1 MKKTKFTALLVSMC
15 MLMTQ
20 MAGIVPVFA
29 SSMSFNNGTV
39 SIDWEGES
47 TNATLITAEY
57 DVNGVLSQLKTYDEN
72 LNTGTNNIG
81 TDYLNAGTKVMLW
94 DSTSNM
100 IPLMNAYCVSGG
112 EITSLSV
119 DDTYQLS
126 ENNGVSTMSANT
138 LSVSYSTSE
147 TTGTGVITIDTPAEY
162 TDSQKTLMVLKPGTD
177 KTNISAA
184 DIIAIDQGEDLSRIA
199 ISALDETTDTGV
211 YTVLMGGT
219 SGDIYM
225 GTFSIGDASILC
237 GDLDK
242 DCEISIY
249 DAQQIAKYDVGSVDL
264 SEEDLLAADCDF
276 DGKVNSRDVLE
287 ILKYNLGY
295 VSEYVGTCITG
306 SEEHNV
312 DTETNTAD
320 MSVKLVQN
328 MNSSVGRH
336 IVFDIAYSCDSSY
349 LQSLSAYIPIN
360 KEYVESVDIKYY
372 SDFSSGLSYGGYDAA
387 KEQISLSFA
396 NMNGICGTYDDG
408 KYKIAAVILNLTD
421 AWDGGEINLSDFIVT
436 TNDDHKMS
444 MKNAV
449 AAEGL
454 TPVIQDEISGSYT
467 DMGYDGIE
475 NEIKWKCASDGVLT
489 IGGTGII
496 KQSPWIN
503 LDVKSIVIEEGI
515 TQFYAD
521 TFSSFKNLESITI
534 PTSLIRVSSLN
545 TLSGKVNFKVD
556 KFNNNF
562 SSFDGALYDKNKLKI
577 WLYAKD
583 KINPDYAL
591 PDGITIVDASAFA
604 DGSSLRSIILP
615 NTLGNIRSNTFNN
628 CSALETVYIGKN
640 ITEIGS
646 NAFDGCDSLSTVY
659 YNGTEDEWNSI
670 VIESGN
676 DNLINAKIVYNQS
689 VVYYNLNNNDETLVN
704 QMFTSGGEVTIT
716 SEIPVRDGY
725 TFLGWSTNPD
735 DLQAMYQTGETT
747 TPSGNLVLYAVWSSD
762 EYEIEFVTNDG
773 GDSIIVRQGY
783 ETEIKYPLIS
793 RAGYRF
799 DGWYKDEALTQKADT
814 IIMPDENLTFY
825 AKWAAIAE
833 NDMSILWSCG
843 FEETENCNSEENGD
857 NYAVMPSLV
866 NGDNGQQSYDDI
878 DGISL
883 NTSTRYGDDSSY
895 FKLDSENV
903 GDIENSYLTTAICRF
918 SNLGRGNTIR
928 FNGDTGYSPSEDNNL
943 VFVFDVKMQDS
954 EDPEIIYDTNFSIG
968 KTIVTRDRLG
978 AENDEWTKVMVIYSL
993 DEGMR
998 LYKISGGTAELIA
1011 EDANNTA
1018 LTEMAFNAHTVSAIK
1033 SNSHPYGYPLVSL
1046 DAMYIYTVSEEN
1058 FSLETLNELQEFK
1071 GRLKKAVN
1079 LQWNGTTAQWDSVP
1093 HASSYNVS
1101 LLRNRTVIKTVNG
1114 VEGTSYDF
1122 GADLKNGCVYRFK
1135 VAAVSADS
1143 DYNDGRDAVSGTYSS
1158 TDISVGDYVQMG
1170 TYYDEPILWRCIDVD
1185 ENGPLLVTDK
1195 ILCVKEYDAPGNVTT
1210 GSHTVNSD
1218 YSYYWGDSNLRCWLN
1233 SDAEAGK
1240 VVWTCGNPPSSK
1252 ALNYDA
1258 YDGEAGFLSNFS
1270 ATEKYV
1276 INPVSRNKGEFTD
1289 KVTLL
1294 DIDEVNIFNFNNDML
1309 GTDYKI
1315 GILSNKAVEN
1325 SEYLKTISRDFDEE
1339 TQTEIKYKGG
1349 DKYNTYLMPYDENGV
1364 GVMTSNGYTVSGG
1377 SYCGVRPAIHIKDGF
1392 ELTGEGTETEPYS
1405 IVDDIAAKVS
1415 LPENDVT
1422 PKIYD
1427 IIKIPVSVSENTG
1440 FASAAVSLSY
1450 DTDRYTFISVTPSS
1464 SLLGATITKSE
1475 TNDGVNIL
1483 AVNPSNITGDGTIFT
1498 VNLMVNV
1505 DALNTTSEIT
1515 VKPVEFYDE
1524 NQKLLVIDTGNAK
1537 MQSILSV
1544 SGDIDGNTKV
1554 NSADAVLLS
1563 QYLAKYQSASLTDT
1577 QKNNADVYTDNDVN
1591 VKDMYVLSQY
1601 IVNNLTSTSSAMSLF
1616 AADNPKL
1623 SASASYADNDS
1634 SMIDVTFSVKDNSG
1648 FTSFLFEMG
1657 FDKARLTPVSITV
1670 EDVLKNESITSN
1682 INETGVDLSSLDV
1695 VTALLN
1701 KSEGTIETD
1710 GKLYTVRFKINGEL
1724 ADSDAITFT
1733 NSGFISKV
1741 DDIQLDAPT
1750 AINLKEALNTVDEPQ
1765 NEVSNLKADAG
1776 DGHVTLTWDENDNA
1790 LAYVVYQD
1798 GKPPQ
1803 TVFDTTYIVTG
1814 LNNGTQYTFTVK
1826 ILNNNG
1832 RLSDGVSVTA
1842 VPSLAIPPSDDN
1854 VHITYNNGN
1863 VNILSDYGLN
1873 NVVVIFAE
1881 YDANDLL
1888 VSVESKPVTVAA
1900 GTPTNYSKDKTVGDG
1915 NKVKV
1920 MLWNSME
1927 EMQPLH
1933 SVVE

>member
-20 MAGIVPVFA
+20 MAGIVSVFA

-72 LNTGTNNIG
+72 LNTGTNNID

-100 IPLMNAYCVSGG
+100 KPLMSAYWVSGG

-126 ENNGVSTMSANT
+126 ESNGVSTMSVKS
-138 LSVSYSTSE
+138 LDVSYSTSE
-147 TTGTGVITIDTPAEY
+147 TWDTGVITIAAPSEDY
-162 TDSQKTLMVLKPGTD
+162 QKTLMVLKPGTD
-177 KTNISAA
+177 KANILVK
-184 DIIAIDQGEDLSRIA
+184 DIIAIDQGEDISQVRIP
-199 ISALDETTDTGV
+199 ALDETTDAGV

-225 GTFSIGDASILC
+225 GTFSIGAASILC

-276 DGKVNSRDVLE
+276 DGKVNSRDALE
-287 ILKYNLGY
+287 ILKYYQGY
-295 VSEYVGTCITG
+295 VGEYVGTCITG
-306 SEEHNV
+306 GEEHNV
-312 DTETNTAD
+312 DTETKTAD

-396 NMNGICGTYDDG
+396 NMNGICGTYNDG

-449 AAEGL
+449 TAEGL

-496 KQSPWIN
+496 KQSPWSD
-503 LDVKSIVIEEGI
+503 LYVKSIVIEEGI
-515 TQFYAD
+515 TQFYANV
-521 TFSSFKNLESITI
+521 FSGFENLECITI
-534 PTSLIRVSSLN
+534 PTSLVRVRSLN

-556 KFNNNF
+556 EFNNNF
-562 SSFDGALYDKNKLKI
+562 SSFDGALYDKKKIKL

-583 KINPDYAL
+583 EINPDYAL
-591 PDGITIVDASAFA
+591 PDGIIIVDSSAFA
-604 DGSSLRSIILP
+604 GGSHLRSVILP
-615 NTLGNIRSNTFNN
+615 NTLDEIRTGAFNN
-628 CSALETVYIGKN
+628 CSSLETIYIGKN
-640 ITEIGS
+640 ITSIKS
-646 NAFDGCDSLSTVY
+646 DAFNGCSALSTVY

-676 DNLINAKIVYNQS
+676 DNLIKANIVCNKS
-689 VVYYNLNNNDETLVN
+689 VAYYNLNNHDETLAN
-704 QMFTSGGEVTIT
+704 QMFTSGDEVTIT

-725 TFLGWSTNPD
+725 TFLGWSTNPY
-735 DLQAMYQTGETT
+735 DLQAMYHAGEKI
-747 TPSGNLVLYAVWSSD
+747 TPSGNLVLYAVWSPD
-762 EYEIEFVTNDG
+762 KYEIEFVTNDG
-773 GDSIIVRQGY
+773 GDNITVEQGY
-783 ETEIKYPLIS
+783 ETKIKYPLIS
-793 RAGYRF
+793 RNGYKF
-799 DGWYKDEALTQKADT
+799 NGWYKDAELTQQADIT
-814 IIMPDENLTFY
+814 VMPAGKLTFY
-825 AKWAAIAE
+825 AKWTAIAK
-833 NDMSILWSCG
+833 NDMKILWKCG
-843 FEETENCNSEENGD
+843 FEETENCNSEENGN

-866 NGDNGQQSYDDI
+866 NGDNGQQSYNDI
-878 DGISL
+878 NGISL
-883 NTSTRYGDDSSY
+883 NTSKRYGDDSSY

-918 SNLGRGNTIR
+918 SNLERGNTIR

-943 VFVFDVKMQDS
+943 VFVFDVKMKDS
-954 EDPEIIYDTNFSIG
+954 DDLEIIYDTNFSIG
-968 KTIVTRDRLG
+968 KTIVSRDKLG
-978 AENDEWTKVMVIYSL
+978 TENDEWAKVMVIYSL

-998 LYKISGGTAELIA
+998 LYKINGGTAELIA
-1011 EDANNTA
+1011 EDANNTT
-1018 LTEMAFNAHTVSAIK
+1018 LLEMAFNAHVSSDAI
-1033 SNSHPYGYPLVSL
+1033 SSEHPYGYPLVSL
-1046 DAMYIYTVSEEN
+1046 DNMYIYTVGEEN
-1058 FSLETLNELQEFK
+1058 FSLETLNELHGFG

-1093 HASSYNVS
+1093 HATGYDVS
-1101 LLRNRTVIKTVNG
+1101 LLRNGTVIKTVNG

-1122 GADLKNGCVYRFK
+1122 SADLKNGCVYRFK
-1135 VAAVSADS
+1135 VAAISADN
-1143 DYNDGRDAVSGTYSS
+1143 DYNNGRDAVGGIYSS
-1158 TDISVGDYVQMG
+1158 SGISVGDYVQMG
-1170 TYYDEPILWRCIDVD
+1170 RYYDEPILWRCIDVD

-1195 ILCVKEYDAPGNVTT
+1195 ILCVKSYDAPGNNTI
-1210 GSHTVNSD
+1210 GSHTE
-1218 YSYYWGDSNLRCWLN
+1218 YSEYSAYWGDSNLRCWLN
-1233 SDAEAGK
+1233 SDAEAEK

-1252 ALNYDA
+1252 ALSYDA

-1270 ATEKYV
+1270 TTEKYV
-1276 INPVSRNKGEFTD
+1276 INPSSRNNGAFID
-1289 KVTLL
+1289 KVTLPNTNE
-1294 DIDEVNIFNFNNDML
+1294 INIINYNNDIL
-1309 GTDYKI
+1309 GSDYKM
-1315 GILSNKAVEN
+1315 GILSDKAAEN
-1325 SEYLKTISRDFDEE
+1325 SEYLKNNSYFDEE
-1339 TQTEIKYKGG
+1339 TQTELKYKSG
-1349 DKYNTYLMPYDENGV
+1349 DKYDTYYLTDNARSVNYIM
-1364 GVMTSNGYTVSGG
+1364 SNGNTASTDGG
-1377 SYCGVRPAIHIKDGF
+1377 VYCGVRPAIHIKDGF
-1392 ELTGEGTETEPYS
+1392 EMSGDGSAETPY
-1405 IVDDIAAKVS
+1405 IFIDEVAAKVS

-1450 DTDRYTFISVTPSS
+1450 DTDKYTFISVTPSS

-1505 DALNTTSEIT
+1505 DALNTTSDIS
-1515 VKPVEFYDE
+1515 VRPVEFYDE
-1524 NQKLLVIDTGNAK
+1524 NQKLLVIDTGNAN
-1537 MQSILSV
+1537 MRSILSV
-1544 SGDIDGNTKV
+1544 SGDVDENTKV

-1563 QYLAKYQSASLTDT
+1563 QYLAKYQSSSLSDT
-1577 QKNNADVYTDNDVN
+1577 QKNNADVYTDSKINI
-1591 VKDMYVLSQY
+1591 KDMYVLSQY
-1601 IVNNLTSTSSAMSLF
+1601 IVNNLTSTNSAMSLF

-1623 SASASYADNDS
+1623 SASASYADNDN

-1657 FDKARLTPVSITV
+1657 FDKTRLTPVSITSD
-1670 EDVLKNESITSN
+1670 DVLKNESITSN
-1682 INETGVDLSSLDV
+1682 VNETGVDLSSLNE

-1701 KSEGTIETD
+1701 KSEGAVESD

-1724 ADSDAITFT
+1724 ADDDVITFK

-1741 DDIQLDAPT
+1741 NDIQLDAPT
-1750 AINLKEALNTVDEPQ
+1750 SINLKEALNTVDEPQ

-1776 DGHVTLTWDENDNA
+1776 DGQVTLSWDKNDNA
-1790 LAYVVYQD
+1790 LAYVIYQD
-1798 GKPPQ
+1798 GEQKPP
-1803 TVFDTTYIVTG
+1803 VFDTSCIVTG

-1826 ILNNNG
+1826 ILSSSG
-1832 RLSDGVSVTA
+1832 LSEGVSVTA
-1842 VPSLAIPPSDDN
+1842 VPLLAIPPSDDN
-1854 VHITYNNGN
+1854 VHITYNNGTA
-1863 VNILSDYGLN
+1863 NILSDYGLN

-1881 YDANDLL
+1881 YDSDDVL

-1900 GTPTNYSKDKTVGDG
+1900 GTSTNYSKDKTVGEG

-1920 MLWNSME
+1920 MLWNSMK